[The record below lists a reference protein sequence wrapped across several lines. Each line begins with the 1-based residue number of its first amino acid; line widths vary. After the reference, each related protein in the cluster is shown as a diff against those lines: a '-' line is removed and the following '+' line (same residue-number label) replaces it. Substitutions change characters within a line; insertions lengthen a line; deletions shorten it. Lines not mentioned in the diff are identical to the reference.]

1 MTEGLY
7 KQQGKK
13 CCAINIESTHT
24 SLAWRT
30 PNSST
35 CSSNCRTHK
44 NLCLFD
50 LAAPG
55 AGAEAGTG
63 VGVGV
68 GTGVEAGVNCEFRE
82 LRLAY
87 VAPSGE

>member
-7 KQQGKK
+7 KQQGKN

-24 SLAWRT
+24 SLARRT

-35 CSSNCRTHK
+35 GSSNCRTHK
-44 NLCLFD
+44 NLCSFD

-55 AGAEAGTG
+55 AEAEAGTA
-63 VGVGV
+63 V